1 VRNTIHNIQHT
12 RFVEDVL
19 GISITLDQRCT
30 LMEGIMPSILREQ
43 IMLETAIY
51 EGFLDDL
58 AIKIGGVPKALAKTF
73 TDARSVLTFI
83 YNVVSD
89 KTGENLKKATT
100 IIKRN
105 AMGLFA
111 KIERL
116 ATNLPAKV
124 KEIFDNIIQWI
135 KTKVQNLI
143 NVQSDT
149 DKQDD
154 IQGDGGNWKK
164 FILLLLVGMV
174 LIFLKQLPLII
185 KDFGEDIAGDGLGKL
200 WDMSQSLMSK
210 FLTSPAELAKLVTG
224 GTLINT
230 LMPILAIYKSV
241 KIFQSIQDELLDSNA
256 WLRKT

>member
-1 VRNTIHNIQHT
+1 MRSIIRNIQHT

-19 GISITLDQRCT
+19 GISISLDHRCT
-30 LMEGIMPSILREQ
+30 LMEGVMPASLKEQ
-43 IMLETAIY
+43 ILLETAIY
-51 EGFLDDL
+51 ESFLEDL
-58 AIKIGGVPKALAKTF
+58 ATKIGGVPKALAKTL
-73 TDARSVLTFI
+73 TDVRSVLTFI

-105 AMGLFA
+105 AMSLFA

-124 KEIFDNIIQWI
+124 KQLFDKIIQWI

-149 DKQDD
+149 NSQDN

-164 FILLLLVGMV
+164 FILLLLIGMV